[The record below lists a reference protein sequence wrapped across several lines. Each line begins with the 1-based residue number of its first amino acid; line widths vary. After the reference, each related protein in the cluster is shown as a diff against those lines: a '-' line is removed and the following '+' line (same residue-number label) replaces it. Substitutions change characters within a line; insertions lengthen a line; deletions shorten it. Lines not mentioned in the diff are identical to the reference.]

1 MRARLAIL
9 IAAAGLSLGGC
20 AYNGLGVGLGYG
32 DSYGYGY
39 GPYSGYGAYDPYFD
53 YTYGRPGYGYSM
65 PYGWYGGYYYPGI
78 GSYVYDQYRNPFYW
92 SDIQRSHWESQPH
105 HSSWTRANWSAFAQH
120 RSGAATPTTT
130 TSSVRTRQFSSEPTA
145 SRSFTNR
152 SSSRSEHSNHS
163 SSSDS
168 SFRNAMRHVAHGD
181 DKQN

>member
-32 DSYGYGY
+32 DPYGYGY

-53 YTYGRPGYGYSM
+53 YAYGRPGYGYAM

-92 SDIQRSHWESQPH
+92 SDIQRRYWESQPR

-120 RSGAATPTTT
+120 RSGAATTT
-130 TSSVRTRQFSSEPTA
+130 TSSARTRQILAEPTR
-145 SRSFTNR
+145 SRSFTTR

-163 SSSDS
+163 SGNES
-168 SFRNAMRHVAHGD
+168 SFRNAMRHVANGN
-181 DKQN
+181 DKKD

>member
-9 IAAAGLSLGGC
+9 IAATGLSLGGC

-32 DSYGYGY
+32 DPYGYGY

-53 YTYGRPGYGYSM
+53 YTYGRPGYGYAM

-92 SDIQRSHWESQPH
+92 SDIQRRYWESQPR

-120 RSGAATPTTT
+120 RSGAAT
-130 TSSVRTRQFSSEPTA
+130 TSPARTRQILAEPTG
-145 SRSFTNR
+145 SRSFTTR

-163 SSSDS
+163 SGNES
-168 SFRNAMRHVAHGD
+168 SFRNAMRHVANGN
-181 DKQN
+181 DKKD